1 MQPENPSQA
10 TLPSSLTLYG
20 EPLQPSAVRDMVS
33 QPSRVF
39 AVSTKM
45 VSCVPI
51 PAHNGSRVAE
61 EQLWTHDAPSPVPNS
76 LRVSLP

>member
-20 EPLQPSAVRDMVS
+20 EPLQPSAVRDMAS
-33 QPSRVF
+33 QPTRVF
-39 AVSTKM
+39 VVSKKL
-45 VSCVPI
+45 SCVPI

-61 EQLWTHDAPSPVPNS
+61 EQLWTHDAPSPVPKS